1 MFKQLRNIDWSE
13 LSGLLVGATL
23 AIAICVATAILLL
36 KLYQEGVLWKNEY
49 TLYCNMA
56 SGQGLDKG
64 TKVQINGVNVGRVE
78 NISLDDNVSVSFVK
92 LTLTIDE
99 EYKKWI
105 TDKSVVYATR
115 DQNIISERVVNIDIS
130 QKGNRILENGEYLT
144 AGTAQDIE
152 TVLKAA
158 NELISSIGQLV
169 LFADTLLNKIID
181 TNTTIGML
189 LGSRALYN
197 RLDYATV
204 RLSNLLTDAGGLM
217 ANANGMFKT
226 VNDGLPQ
233 AMAFA
238 DTLSTGVIGL
248 MGNLDELTGR
258 ANILMNSLDTTLRN
272 VGRMVND
279 LNSMVGAADN
289 IITDGSQAIN
299 KTDDFMGGVSKI
311 WPIRSKIPKKDTIPL
326 LEGAW

>member
-1 MFKQLRNIDWSE
+1 MFKLLRIDGSE

-36 KLYQEGVLWKNEY
+36 KLRQDGILWKNEY

-64 TKVQINGVNVGRVE
+64 TKVQINGVNVGSVE
-78 NISLDDNVSVSFVK
+78 NISLDDNASVSSVK

-130 QKGNRILENGEYLT
+130 QKGNRILENGEYLI

-158 NELISSIGQLV
+158 NELIGSISQLV
-169 LFADTLLNKIID
+169 LFADTILNKIID
-181 TNTTIGML
+181 TNTTVGIL

-197 RLDYATV
+197 RLDYATIK
-204 RLSNLLTDAGGLM
+204 LNNLLTDVNGLV
-217 ANANGMFKT
+217 
-226 VNDGLPQ
+226 VNSMPK
-233 AMAFA
+233 ATAFA
-238 DTLSTGVIGL
+238 DTLSTSVMGL
-248 MGNLDELTGR
+248 MGNLDDLTER
-258 ANILMNSLDTTLRN
+258 ATTLINSMDTTLRS
-272 VGRMVND
+272 VGNMVND
-279 LNSMVGAADN
+279 LNSMVGTASN
-289 IITDGSQAIN
+289 IISDGSQAIN
-299 KTDDFMGGVSKI
+299 KADDFIGGVSKI
-311 WPIRSKIPKKDTIPL
+311 WPIRNKIPQKDTIPL
-326 LEGAW
+326 LEDAW